1 MRILV
6 RLLTQ
11 PQPCISM
18 LAKPRPPGDR
28 AHRRKPTTE
37 AGGRMPRRADWRPPR
52 RSAVIARNRGED
64 TLTRLTLIA
73 LPIRCGSPTH
83 KASAAIALGVALAAA
98 PSAALADA
106 QVRGS
111 PAAVTVEATN
121 TSVEEVLKALSGAFD
136 VHYRSSVNLQTRLT
150 GNYEGSLQ
158 RVMKRVLDGYS
169 YFVKIGDGR
178 IDVTVLDGPRGAP
191 LTGAADFVRVVAP
204 PAEAAPAQPSPVIAA
219 VEASPPAPSAAT
231 SSSFGSVG
239 PRPSSP
245 PQTGQDRVGAPAPP
259 PPAIAG
265 VDPPAPPAPSSRRRD
280 NPAVVSGKESRPLP
294 PRRIKVASSSGHWK
308 KGRHHA
314 RRTRLANS
322 TVLCRRPVS
331 SFGLPMM
338 IPVSSYYWFQRR
350 PLYVRSVPNCTLR
363 RYGRVK

>member
-1 MRILV
+1 
-6 RLLTQ
+6 
-11 PQPCISM
+11 
-18 LAKPRPPGDR
+18 
-28 AHRRKPTTE
+28 
-37 AGGRMPRRADWRPPR
+37 
-52 RSAVIARNRGED
+52 VIARNRGED
-64 TLTRLTLIA
+64 KLTRLTLIA
-73 LPIRCGSPTH
+73 LPIRCGSPTL

-111 PAAVTVEATN
+111 PEAVTVEAKN

-136 VHYRSSVNLQTRLT
+136 VHYRSSVNLQTRFT

-158 RVMKRVLDGYS
+158 KVMKRVLDGYS
-169 YFVKIGDGR
+169 YFVKIADGR
-178 IDVTVLDGPRGAP
+178 IDLTVLDAPRGAP
-191 LTGAADFVRVVAP
+191 LNGAADFVRVVAT
-204 PAEAAPAQPSPVIAA
+204 PAEAAQPSPVVAA
-219 VEASPPAPSAAT
+219 VEPSPPAPSAAA

-239 PRPSSP
+239 PRPSFP
-245 PQTGQDRVGAPAPP
+245 PQTGEDRVGAPAPP

-280 NPAVVSGKESRPLP
+280 DAAVVSGKESRPLP
-294 PRRIKVASSSGHWK
+294 PPRIKIASSSGHWK

-322 TVLCRRPVS
+322 TALCRRPVS

-338 IPVSSYYWFQRR
+338 IPVSSYYWFQRE